1 MKQIELR
8 RSNPEVNLNQVFS
21 ASIRGGS
28 RGFGEIMAMEPFSN
42 DVFPTLRTLTNFN
55 VTSIIYETK

>member
-42 DVFPTLRTLTNFN
+42 DVFPTLRTIIGFN
-55 VTSIIYETK
+55 VTSVIYETK